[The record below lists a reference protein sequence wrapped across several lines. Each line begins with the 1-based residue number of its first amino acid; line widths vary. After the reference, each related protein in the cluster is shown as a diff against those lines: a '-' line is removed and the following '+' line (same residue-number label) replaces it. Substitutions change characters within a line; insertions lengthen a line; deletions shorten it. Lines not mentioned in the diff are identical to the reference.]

1 MLSPLFSLSTN
12 IKNLTKIKNKRF
24 DGQNN
29 SFCLSVLTPLTP
41 SATLE
46 FWSEN
51 GYGYLH
57 TGSKNCAFWSE
68 IRLRFGELGTHPDQ
82 KLQGKHT
89 SGHLSRV
96 F

>member
-1 MLSPLFSLSTN
+1 MPGLITLCIP
-12 IKNLTKIKNKRF
+12 
-24 DGQNN
+24 
-29 SFCLSVLTPLTP
+29 TPLTP

-51 GYGYLH
+51 DYGYLH

-68 IRLRFGELGTHPDQ
+68 IRLRFGELGMHPDQ